1 MRFPSLLAVLIL
13 HLPVLS
19 SLSGA
24 DAIEE
29 LSLAW
34 QAPFTTLS
42 AEQKT
47 DKLVLMLVTN
57 DDAFPRSP
65 QAAPVAKDPDKAA
78 KADAVKPLDHA
89 QHGWCAA
96 EFHHTCQRIL
106 RSRPDL
112 KDRISLQSIFAGM
125 PLELNGGA
133 ASNSPARVL
142 LLVCD
147 STYSLLG
154 LTVGL
159 PDAEHLL
166 TLLEDA
172 EEVKLLHE
180 LNESNLTQITAA
192 ILQRNE
198 KRLDRLWKMRLQTIV
213 KAKDQEDALI
223 ADGAAEPPS
232 SLMRLQK
239 LFLAWQ
245 PTYTY
250 DVQTRFG
257 LSTKLDKRRLVILEQ
272 HTEARDPWCQAVT
285 PFMAGMDIQKNWN
298 LIAELLW
305 QQIAIPTGSDQT
317 DFLTWFD
324 EHKKTGTFILA
335 IKSPSHLEHLPWP
348 PTKAPKSRRG
358 TSWQTAHDAAAEFPF
373 HTITPQQLTEL
384 VRQRDLKP
392 INFFSPSMIRYLL
405 VSQSNRLPQ
414 IIREQDPPARFWG
427 LLKRAKKA
435 DKSDIK
441 PMQKEEI

>member
-1 MRFPSLLAVLIL
+1 MRIPSLLAVLIL
-13 HLPVLS
+13 HLPVPS
-19 SLSGA
+19 SILGA
-24 DAIEE
+24 DAAEE
-29 LSLAW
+29 PSLAW

-42 AEQKT
+42 AEQQT
-47 DKLVLMLVTN
+47 NKLVLMLVTN
-57 DDAFPRSP
+57 DDAFPRSS
-65 QAAPVAKDPDKAA
+65 QAARVAKDPDKAA
-78 KADAVKPLDHA
+78 KVDAVKPLDHA

-112 KDRISLQSIFAGM
+112 KDRISLQSIFAGT

-154 LTVGL
+154 MTVGL

-172 EEVKLLHE
+172 EEVKLLRE
-180 LNESNLTQITAA
+180 LNKSNPTQTTAA

-198 KRLDRLWKMRLQTIV
+198 KRLGRMWKIRLQEIV
-213 KAKDQEDALI
+213 KAKEQEDALN
-223 ADGAAEPPS
+223 ADGAAAPPS
-232 SLMRLQK
+232 SLIRLQK
-239 LFLAWQ
+239 LFLALQ
-245 PTYTY
+245 PTYNY
-250 DVQTRFG
+250 NVQTRFG
-257 LSTKLDKRRLVILEQ
+257 LSTKLDERRLVILEQ
-272 HTEARDPWCQAVT
+272 HTEARDSWCQAVT
-285 PFMAGMDIQKNWN
+285 PFMAGMDVQKNWN

-305 QQIAIPTGSDQT
+305 QQIAIPAGSDQT

-324 EHKKTGTFILA
+324 EHKKTGSFILA
-335 IKSPSHLEHLPWP
+335 IKSPSYFEHLPWP
-348 PTKAPKSRRG
+348 PTKAPKNRRG

-373 HTITPQQLTEL
+373 RTITPQQLTEL

-392 INFFSPSMIRYLL
+392 ITFFSPSMIRYLL

-427 LLKRAKKA
+427 LLKRAKTA
-435 DKSDIK
+435 DKSDIQ
-441 PMQKEEI
+441 PIQKKEI